1 MNSNKNATLTH
12 SKKFSS
18 YTIQGLAIGRTI
30 GFPTINLSIPKHFP
44 YQHGV
49 YSVFLIINK
58 IHLKGIFYF
67 GPRYLED
74 NMGITL
80 EAHIL
85 FKDKKDENAL
95 KQITPKTKI
104 SFTIK
109 DFIRPP
115 RKISSK
121 QELKKFITKD
131 IHILTNIPVD
141 NK

>member
-1 MNSNKNATLTH
+1 MNSNKNDTLTH

-18 YTIQGLAIGRTI
+18 YVIPGLAIGRTI
-30 GFPTINLSIPKHFP
+30 GFPTINLSIPKHFS

-49 YSVFLIINK
+49 YNGSITIHNT
-58 IHLKGIFYF
+58 HLKGIFYF

-80 EAHIL
+80 EVHIL
-85 FKDKKDENAL
+85 FEDKQNKNEL
-95 KQITPKTKI
+95 KQIIPKTKI

-109 DFIRPP
+109 NFIRTP

-121 QELKKFITKD
+121 KELKNLIAKD
-131 IHILTNIPVD
+131 IHILTSVSVY